1 MSWLVVLLILYV
13 IWDVNYFIRCVFTVF
28 AGRLF
33 QSKRKVTD
41 TTTIY
46 GLCTS
51 QDVDIFIRHMNNA
64 RYVRELDFAR
74 FHFYA
79 LTGLYEKIRG
89 RKGGAVQ
96 GASSVR
102 YRRTI
107 PIFHPYKITTKLVW
121 WDEKA
126 IYLEQQF
133 ITLADGFVRAVA
145 MSKQNITN
153 CDVLEVL
160 KSYPETA
167 KRPEKPEELKL
178 WLDAIEVSSQ
188 KLRKDK

>member
-1 MSWLVVLLILYV
+1 MTKSNSNYVYIITNISIPYV
-13 IWDVNYFIRCVFTVF
+13 ITLLQSFACKLTVHVIF
-28 AGRLF
+28 SFFLC
-33 QSKRKVTD
+33 SL
-41 TTTIY
+41 

-64 RYVRELDFAR
+64 RYLRELDFAR

-79 LTGLYEKIRG
+79 LTGLYEKVKERH
-89 RKGGAVQ
+89 GGAVQ

-107 PIFHPYKITTKLVW
+107 PIFHPYKIQTKLVW
-121 WDEKA
+121 WDDKA

-133 ITLADGFVRAVA
+133 ITLTDGFVRAVA
-145 MSKQNITN
+145 LSKQCITN
-153 CDVLEVL
+153 CNVMDIMKTYQEA
-160 KSYPETA
+160 S
-167 KRPEKPEELKL
+167 KRPEMPEDLKL
-178 WLDAIEVSSQ
+178 WLEAIEVSSQ

>member
-1 MSWLVVLLILYV
+1 MSWLVTLLILYI

-33 QSKRKVTD
+33 QKKRKITD
-41 TTTIY
+41 KTSIY
-46 GLCTS
+46 SICTS

-74 FHFYA
+74 FHYYA
-79 LTGLYEKIRG
+79 LTGLYEEIRNG
-89 RKGGAVQ
+89 GGGAVQ

-107 PIFHPYKITTKLVW
+107 PIFHPYRIETKLVW

-126 IYLEQQF
+126 IYIEQQF
-133 ITLADGFVRAVA
+133 ITLADNFVRAVA
-145 MSKQNITN
+145 LSKQCITKVN
-153 CDVLEVL
+153 VMEIM
-160 KSYPETA
+160 KKFPEGA
-167 KRPEKPEELKL
+167 NRPEMPEEFRL
-178 WLDAIEVSSQ
+178 WLEAIEVSSQ
-188 KLRKDK
+188 KLRKDN